1 MLMLIPGKKAIV
13 SRASLLL
20 FFLWLVLQAVLFFQF
35 GIVTKGEAVKYIA
48 EAEYWMQYHNFS
60 QPKYLFYS
68 VYIAIRLFFEEAG
81 LGATGVYIFQLIL
94 NLVSL
99 FYFYKLSFRYFNNER
114 PAQIASFLLIVCL
127 PWQLWTTHLYT
138 ESVFID
144 LVIIF
149 TYFLFKPNKTLG
161 GYLLTGIFLLLLIFT
176 RPTGMLFIPLV
187 LIWYVIKWIREKK
200 WIILSSASL
209 VSLGAFALILN
220 YAMKGEGEF
229 EFLKPFIEEHIICG
243 VPQDFNKTLDLP
255 ADGNSIQGL
264 FYYVSHNPLHFLKLS
279 FQKLG
284 AFFGITRSYYSPMH
298 NLAIRIFFY
307 PLYAFAL
314 IGLFSRRKENTEM
327 AIFLLFGSGLF
338 ALSVT
343 LTCDDWLNRFI
354 MPVLPYIIL
363 LATAGIAYFI
373 ALIEKRSNKN
383 NP

>member
-1 MLMLIPGKKAIV
+1 LNDFNILQTKRIKLILLAGWIIVQAIC
-13 SRASLLL
+13 LLKT
-20 FFLWLVLQAVLFFQF
+20 
-35 GIVTKGEAVKYIA
+35 GIVEKGESLKYIN
-48 EAEYWMQYHNFS
+48 EALSFANGGQFS

-81 LGATGVYIFQLIL
+81 LGATGVYIFQLLL

-99 FYFYKLSFRYFNNER
+99 FFFYKLSIRYFNSER
-114 PAQIASFLLIVCL
+114 SAQIAALLLIVCL

-138 ESVFID
+138 ESVFIN

-149 TYFLFKPNKTLG
+149 TYFLLKPNKRAG
-161 GYLLTGIFLLLLIFT
+161 GYFLTGFFLILLIFT

-187 LIWYVIKWIREKK
+187 LIWYMIKWIRGKK
-200 WIILSSASL
+200 WITLLSASL

-243 VPQDFNKTLDLP
+243 VPQAFNNTLDLP

-264 FYYVSHNPLHFLKLS
+264 LYYVSHNPLHFLKLS

-284 AFFGITRSYYSPMH
+284 AFFGITRTYYSPMH
-298 NLAIRIFFY
+298 NTAIRLFFY

-314 IGLFSRRKENTEM
+314 AGLFCNRKRNTDM
-327 AIFLLFGSGLF
+327 AVILFCGIGLF
-338 ALSVT
+338 ALSIT

-363 LATAGIAYFI
+363 LATAGITFFI
-373 ALIEKRSNKN
+373 ALIEKRISKN
-383 NP
+383 IP